1 MSQLN
6 DKSNKFICPYCNQI
20 KSTVELEYREEFAGA
35 KAEFPWYRPNT
46 IKIISYKGKYPI
58 CISCQKKIQFAEKES
73 TKKALLLSLVFF
85 AIGIGIWFISNK
97 TVFLIITILFTT
109 GLFFSE
115 KELIKNRLLK
125 KEGIVIKT
133 KFCH

>member
-58 CISCQKKIQFAEKES
+58 CISCQKKNTVCRKGIN
-73 TKKALLLSLVFF
+73 KK
-85 AIGIGIWFISNK
+85 G
-97 TVFLIITILFTT
+97 TITISC
-109 GLFFSE
+109 FFCD
-115 KELIKNRLLK
+115 RYWYM
-125 KEGIVIKT
+125 VY
-133 KFCH
+133 